1 MLIHLIIMPSCLHLS
16 QPAVFFRITVI
27 PVHMLVPE
35 PTVIHKTIRIKM
47 IPTILIHITIGI
59 IKLCPYAGQAYTS
72 VEHKGPF
79 IVGGINQFPIPIG
92 SNYITFTG
100 FRNIRRR
107 SCDRSACADRP
118 SAATSSFRSAFAS
131 SRTAS

>member
-1 MLIHLIIMPSCLHLS
+1 MLIYLIIMPSCLHLS

-35 PTVIHKTIRIKM
+35 PAVIHKTIRVKM
-47 IPTILIHITIGI
+47 IPAILIHITIDI

-79 IVGGINQFPIPIG
+79 IVGRINQFPVPIG

-107 SCDRSACADRP
+107 SCDRP
-118 SAATSSFRSAFAS
+118 AFAS